1 MKEKREFNFS
11 KRWVEE
17 LAREKENRSKLKTQ
31 VLTWGIGSLLFIGA
45 IGGTPWLWEYKVNR
59 DITLAEKKVSS
70 LGNIANQ
77 VKQLKLLKAKA
88 EGQQQLLNL
97 MKNNSR
103 DPAPILEKLKNILP
117 VGSVVT
123 IFSWQEN
130 IVTLSVNVPTPVDV
144 ARLWVSL
151 RASGM
156 FQGVDIQTVSLQD
169 KVQTLNLALTLK

>member
-1 MKEKREFNFS
+1 MKEKREFNFAQ
-11 KRWVEE
+11 RWVVG
-17 LAREKENRSKLKTQ
+17 LARENESPSRWKTQ
-31 VLTWGIGSLLFIGA
+31 VLAWGLGSLLIIGVV
-45 IGGTPWLWEYKVNR
+45 GSTPWLWEYKLNR

-77 VKQLKLLKAKA
+77 VKQLKSLKTKA

-103 DPAPILEKLKNILP
+103 DPAPILEKLKNVLP
-117 VGSVVT
+117 VGSVVNT
-123 IFSWQEN
+123 FSWQEN
-130 IVTLSVNVPTPVDV
+130 TVNLSVNVPTPVDV

-169 KVQTLNLALTLK
+169 KVQTLNFALTLK